1 MHKPL
6 SSAKRESAI
15 MRGIQYEEKNKKA
28 CPRTR
33 ASVCECA
40 SVNQLTES
48 KEATTAVCVLE
59 HSDTVEGTIL
69 LKQEAN
75 GPTLIVGKITGLTPG
90 EHGFHIHEY
99 GDLSQG
105 CESAGDHYNPD
116 GVDHGDLEKG
126 HVGDLGNVTAN
137 KDGVATIKIV
147 AKRVD
152 LTGERSVVGRAI
164 VVHED
169 KDDLGKGGDAES
181 LKTGNAGD
189 RLACGVITLKETVNE
204 AWSKKY
210 KDSINCSNPKGF
222 SQKAHCASK
231 KKKKKTVE
239 DSGSDLD
246 RLYNIIDEL
255 TPDDVGEQRSGEYV
269 LKFEGF
275 SAWCQN
281 DAAERCE
288 LPDGDPRK
296 LNAYED
302 VYDEVQGGWDKEM
315 GSEPIDAGFS
325 GDEDYPVQW
334 AIYKTNINENLRDRF
349 GKVKGKKK

>member
-246 RLYNIIDEL
+246 RLYNIIYDL